1 MIATRICGSPFPNQ
15 FWQYTLTIQI
25 FFKAAENRG
34 QESLRRRNDYWWNLL
49 RSVRILAGKHEGLLW
64 TILTLLKSNLFFFC
78 AMQFFGPGWKFVAT
92 AVFIRICHATG
103 NAMVIVSTFSYSAVE
118 FQECVGTIF
127 VSTKTYFSY

>member
-1 MIATRICGSPFPNQ
+1 MIIGGICC
-15 FWQYTLTIQI
+15 
-25 FFKAAENRG
+25 
-34 QESLRRRNDYWWNLL
+34 
-49 RSVRILAGKHEGLLW
+49 GLSGFLQVSMKVFG
-64 TILTLLKSNLFFFC
+64 TILTLLKSNFFFC
-78 AMQFFGPGWKFVAT
+78 GMQFFGPGWKFVAT